1 MYSLERV
8 VKPLRGKAV
17 NLTPTQGARRCAAT
31 LGFVVQRLRR
41 KPQVKICILVVA
53 CVKLFS
59 VTIFN
64 VAMADPPGGL
74 GSEAQPLQQDASRLL
89 GTASCAAA
97 GCHGGIKQA
106 NGIGAEYS
114 VWLQN
119 DPHARAYSVLLNDLS
134 KQMAELLKLPKPA
147 HESAVCLNCHSPTT
161 AAALVGSHD
170 ADVVVASVGRLV
182 PNREL
187 PPFDGVGCEQCH
199 GPGEKWVESHVREDW
214 KIRSSV
220 SKRLPVARISRL

>member
-1 MYSLERV
+1 MRQTQSLRLMCGR
-8 VKPLRGKAV
+8 KRL
-17 NLTPTQGARRCAAT
+17 
-31 LGFVVQRLRR
+31 LRR
-41 KPQVKICILVVA
+41 LIAVCGL
-53 CVKLFS
+53 LFAI
-59 VTIFN
+59 VN
-64 VAMADPPGGL
+64 VATADPPGVSSGL
-74 GSEAQPLQQDASRLL
+74 DQQDTSRSDSPSRLL

-97 GCHGGIKQA
+97 GCHGGVKLA

-199 GPGEKWVESHVREDW
+199 GPGEKWV
-214 KIRSSV
+214 
-220 SKRLPVARISRL
+220 